1 MKKQCFLFLLF
12 LLPNVLLLAQ
22 FKTDE
27 KAQKP
32 AAQRTPQYRKGFISV
47 DALLQTYNSIVEGSA
62 NITPVRKQ
70 YVNTALT
77 VGYPFGRHKIELGV
91 ATGRDDNSW
100 HYTNTRLNAEADLGL
115 NRPTFN
121 VRLGYRY
128 RIFKINDRLG
138 VDLGVGIDMI
148 NLSTKTSE
156 GTYSGGTAKLIIAGD
171 ERVLSTRIFGAD
183 GKIQAN
189 YVLTPH
195 FQLHILAQYRYAPTY
210 LRASNATFYDAVTG
224 IKQDAAIVSSYQNA
238 MLLGVGV
245 QYNLQPLF
253 EKVKKEEVSKAKN

>member
-1 MKKQCFLFLLF
+1 MKKQCSLL
-12 LLPNVLLLAQ
+12 LLLLLSNVLLLAQ
-22 FKTDE
+22 VKTDE
-27 KAQKP
+27 KEQKP
-32 AAQRTPQYRKGFISV
+32 VVKRTPQYPKGFISL
-47 DALLQTYNSIVEGSA
+47 DALLQTCNSVVEGST

-77 VGYPFGRHKIELGV
+77 VGYPFGRHKIELGM

-128 RIFKINDRLG
+128 RIFKVNDRFG

-148 NLSTKTSE
+148 NLSNKTSE

-171 ERVLSTRIFGAD
+171 EKVLSTRIFGAD

-210 LRASNATFYDAVTG
+210 LRASNATFYDAITG

-238 MLLGVGV
+238 VLLGVGV
-245 QYNLQPLF
+245 QYNLRPLF
-253 EKVKKEEVSKAKN
+253 EKVKSAEGAFKD